1 MQDPDI
7 RLYTKI
13 KSDKLILPLVN
24 YTEELKRRPQPARVR
39 LIHHRYHTEYAH
51 HPPTAGSTTST
62 MNL

>member
-39 LIHHRYHTEYAH
+39 LIHHNGITLNMHTIRRRLA
-51 HPPTAGSTTST
+51 PPRAR
-62 MNL
+62 